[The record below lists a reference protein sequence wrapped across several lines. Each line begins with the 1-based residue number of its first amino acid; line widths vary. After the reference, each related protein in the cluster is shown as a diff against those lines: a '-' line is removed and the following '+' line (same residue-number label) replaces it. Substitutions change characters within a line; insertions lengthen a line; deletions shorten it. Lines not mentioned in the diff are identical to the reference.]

1 MEQQPKL
8 YNFSDL
14 TPEVQRWLY
23 KRIYAFD
30 LACDCI
36 ALQKDE
42 IVTSVRLAILMRVYQ
57 TMEFDDRLNIL
68 HLEANAVKYNLPK
81 GSFNGLTPAA
91 RWNSLMWAR
100 ATYLAAIDCW
110 SVNLNGET
118 TDEVL
123 ADLLAA
129 TDRAMSDNTPE
140 EIACYWQFIDRWE
153 PRTPGKVEFDSYL
166 SLFTEGEVA

>member
-30 LACDCI
+30 ITCDAI
-36 ALQKDE
+36 AFQTDS
-42 IVTSVRLAILMRVYQ
+42 IVTSVRSAILLRAANIMQ
-57 TMEFDDRLNIL
+57 IDDRLNIA
-68 HLEANAVKYNLPK
+68 HLEAIAAENNLPR
-81 GSFNGLTPAA
+81 GSFNELTSAA
-91 RWNSLMWAR
+91 RWSALMWAR
-100 ATYLAAIDCW
+100 AFVCAAIELW
-110 SVNLNGET
+110 SG
-118 TDEVL
+118 TDTNENTVEVL
-123 ADLLAA
+123 TRLLSTTEAS
-129 TDRAMSDNTPE
+129 MSDNTPE

-166 SLFTEGEVA
+166 GLFTEEVA